1 LAKMSMLPVV
11 VTMLSILFIVLAV
24 MFMLC
29 IVLMSMLCLISPPS
43 HWGPR
48 DHQRSSW
55 QWCHYCLICWQWSRC
70 CLLCW
75 QWCQCCLLF
84 WQCWQCCLLCWQWS
98 HLHHIKDPKII
109 GDPLGNDVHVVY
121 CVSNDGN
128 VVYCVG
134 NDLTSITLRTQRS
147 SEILLAMMSM
157 LLRTKA
163 T

>member
-1 LAKMSMLPVV
+1 
-11 VTMLSILFIVLAV
+11 
-24 MFMLC
+24 
-29 IVLMSMLCLISPPS
+29 MSMLCLISPPS

-98 HLHHIKDPKII
+98 HLHHIKDPKIVR
-109 GDPLGNDVHVVY
+109 DPLGNDVHVVAHKGH
-121 CVSNDGN
+121 VALALVRPRASHIDLLVLNDYKRVIKKRLHKQVLPN
-128 VVYCVG
+128 
-134 NDLTSITLRTQRS
+134 TSLQ
-147 SEILLAMMSM
+147 
-157 LLRTKA
+157 
-163 T
+163 